1 LRKSGLDRLEEVKQ
15 TEGRKE
21 QKNVIL
27 FLSENKQT
35 KKRKEIS
42 TKRVSFKCKKKSDFF
57 PK

>member
-15 TEGRKE
+15 TEGTKE

-35 KKRKEIS
+35 KKSQPKE
-42 TKRVSFKCKKKSDFF
+42 
-57 PK
+57 